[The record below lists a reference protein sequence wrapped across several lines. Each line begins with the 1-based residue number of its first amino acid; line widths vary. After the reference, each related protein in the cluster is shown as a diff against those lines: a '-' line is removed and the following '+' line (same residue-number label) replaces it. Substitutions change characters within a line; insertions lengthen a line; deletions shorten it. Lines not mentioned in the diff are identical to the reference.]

1 MLAAQG
7 EGRLL
12 KFSQCGGMICILIEN
27 KECEK
32 LHQARKFCQKYRATN
47 FLKATLK

>member
-1 MLAAQG
+1 MS
-7 EGRLL
+7 EERLL
-12 KFSQCGGMICILIEN
+12 EFSQCGGMICILIEN

-32 LHQARKFCQKYRATN
+32 LHQVRKFCQKYRATK